1 MSSFSTLIR
10 ASALAFA
17 FAGAGIHAA
26 FGEVP
31 LPPKPPASGP
41 SVAAKEDPKASAR
54 KTADAK
60 KDASKK
66 DANKKDA
73 AKKDTGKSASL
84 VAPMPPAKPGAAGK
98 PATKP
103 SAAAPSAK
111 PAAPRP
117 PSAPPTL
124 AASSA
129 LPTGELG
136 TLKAAVVAARNG
148 KGTEALAMAREL
160 DDDVARTLVTW
171 LVIRHAPNDLGF
183 SGINAFLEAKPG
195 WPTQNTLRRRAER
208 MLFQEKRDAAT
219 IRAFF
224 AQQPPISGE
233 GKIALARALMATGA
247 RSDATDWLRE
257 AWHQDELNENFEEQV
272 MEEFGSLLTRADHK
286 ARADRFSYV
295 DDRDRA
301 LRAAKRA
308 GADVVTLTKAR
319 LAVMDNDSKADKLLA
334 AVPFTFAGDPAYQFA
349 KARLLRR
356 ADKPAEAAST
366 LLQGAKSAGAA
377 LAPDQWWIERR
388 YVARDLLDA
397 GDPRTAYKIAA
408 TGVTPEANN
417 YRAEQH
423 FTAGWI
429 ALRYLKDPR
438 TAAQHFAAS
447 AEDQKHP
454 ITLARANYWL
464 GRAAAAAGDRGTAQA
479 RFQAAA
485 QFPTAYY
492 GQLARTELGL
502 QPVALRPVPQP
513 SFADRG
519 TFPRIEPVKAIRLL
533 YAIGERD
540 IPLTIYYD
548 LAWNLNEPGQ
558 LTLLAELAQANGDA
572 RGALA
577 VGRESL
583 GDGGM
588 PTDSLAF
595 PTVGLPDYTPIGTPV
610 DKAMVYAVARQESHF
625 HPRTVS
631 SAKAMGLMQVT
642 PAAGRQVS
650 KVTGALYNEAR
661 LMSDQSYNVQFGAAE
676 LGELWDIYDGNCVLV
691 FAAYNAGRGNV
702 RKWIER
708 FGDPRDPDVDVV
720 DWVERI
726 PFGETRNYV
735 QRVMENYQVYKVRF
749 NIPTKLQLEADLR
762 GTRSR

>member
-1 MSSFSTLIR
+1 MSPVSTLIR
-10 ASALAFA
+10 ASAVAIAVATL
-17 FAGAGIHAA
+17 GAMAA
-26 FGEVP
+26 SQAAP
-31 LPPKPPASGP
+31 LPPTPPDSSTSAS
-41 SVAAKEDPKASAR
+41 SKKA
-54 KTADAK
+54 D
-60 KDASKK
+60 SKK
-66 DANKKDA
+66 DAGKKDAGKKDA
-73 AKKDTGKSASL
+73 AKKDSGKKSASTS
-84 VAPMPPAKPGAAGK
+84 APIPPAKPG
-98 PATKP
+98 TKP
-103 SAAAPSAK
+103 GTTAAKPSSGSQSKAAAPARVMPPPK
-111 PAAPRP
+111 PAAP
-117 PSAPPTL
+117 PTV
-124 AASSA
+124 AASAAIPS
-129 LPTGELG
+129 GELG
-136 TLKAAVVAARNG
+136 TLKSAVSAARSG
-148 KGTEALAMAREL
+148 KGNEALALARDL
-160 DDDVARTLVTW
+160 DDEVARSLVTW
-171 LVIRHAPNDLGF
+171 LVARHAPQFLGF
-183 SGINAFLEAKPG
+183 NGINAFLQEKPG

-208 MLFQEKRDAAT
+208 MLFQEKRDPAT
-219 IRAFF
+219 VRAFF

-257 AWHQDELNENFEEQV
+257 AWYQDELTEAFEEQV
-272 MEEFGSLLTRADHK
+272 LAEFGSLLTRGDHK
-286 ARADRFSYV
+286 ARADRFSYLGES
-295 DDRDRA
+295 DRA
-301 LRAAKRA
+301 LRAAGRA
-308 GADVVTLTKAR
+308 GSDVVTLTKAR
-319 LAVMDNDSKADKLLA
+319 LAVMNNDSNAGKL
-334 AVPFTFAGDPAYQFA
+334 FAQVSGSFSSDPAYQFA

-356 ADKPAEAAST
+356 SDKPAEAASAI
-366 LLQGAKSAGAA
+366 LQGAKSQNAA

-388 YVARDLLDA
+388 FIARDLIDVGDA
-397 GDPRTAYKIAA
+397 RTAYRVAA
-408 TGVTPEANN
+408 TGVEPEANN
-417 YRAEQH
+417 FRAEQQ

-429 ALRYLKDPR
+429 ALRFLKDPR
-438 TAAQHFAAS
+438 TASQHFAAA
-447 AEDQKHP
+447 AEGQSHP
-454 ITLARANYWL
+454 ITLARAYYWQ

-485 QFPTAYY
+485 QFSTAYY
-492 GQLARTELGL
+492 GQLARTELGV
-502 QPVALRPVPQP
+502 QPVALRNTAQP
-513 SFADRG
+513 SFSDRN
-519 TFPRIEPVKAIRLL
+519 TFPRIEAVKAIRLL

-548 LAWNLNEPGQ
+548 LAWNLKEPGQ
-558 LTLLAELAQANGDA
+558 LTLLAELAQANGDP

-588 PTDSLAF
+588 PTDLIAF
-595 PTVGLPDYTPIGTPV
+595 PTSGLPNYQPIGTPV

-625 HPRTVS
+625 HPGTVS

-642 PAAGRQVS
+642 PAAGRQVA
-650 KVTGALYNEAR
+650 KVTGATYNEAR

-762 GTRSR
+762 GTRTR

>member
-1 MSSFSTLIR
+1 M
-10 ASALAFA
+10 
-17 FAGAGIHAA
+17 
-26 FGEVP
+26 
-31 LPPKPPASGP
+31 
-41 SVAAKEDPKASAR
+41 
-54 KTADAK
+54 
-60 KDASKK
+60 
-66 DANKKDA
+66 
-73 AKKDTGKSASL
+73 
-84 VAPMPPAKPGAAGK
+84 
-98 PATKP
+98 
-103 SAAAPSAK
+103 
-111 PAAPRP
+111 
-117 PSAPPTL
+117 
-124 AASSA
+124 
-129 LPTGELG
+129 PTGELS
-136 TLKAAVVAARNG
+136 TLKSAVAAARSG
-148 KGTEALAMAREL
+148 KGTEALAMARDL
-160 DDDVARTLVTW
+160 DDEVARTLVTW
-171 LVIRHAPNDLGF
+171 LVIRHAPNDIGF
-183 SGINAFLEAKPG
+183 NGINAFLQEKPG

-208 MLFQEKRDAAT
+208 MLFQEKRDPAT

-233 GKIALARALMATGA
+233 GKIALARALMATGS
-247 RSDATDWLRE
+247 RSDAADWLRE
-257 AWHQDELNENFEEQV
+257 AWYQDDLNENFEEQV
-272 MEEFGSLLTRADHK
+272 LAEFGSLLTRADHK
-286 ARADRFSYV
+286 ARADRFSYTG
-295 DDRDRA
+295 DSDRA

-308 GADVVTLTKAR
+308 GSDVVALTKAR
-319 LAVMDNDSKADKLLA
+319 LAVMANASSAGKLLA
-334 AVPFTFAGDPAYQFA
+334 QVPFTLTGDPAFQFA
-349 KARLLRR
+349 KGRLLRR
-356 ADKPAEAAST
+356 DDKPAEAASA
-366 LLQGAKSAGAA
+366 LLQGAKSQNAA

-388 YVARDLLDA
+388 FVARDLIDA
-397 GDPRTAYKIAA
+397 GDARTAYRIAA
-408 TGVTPEANN
+408 TGVEPEANN
-417 YRAEQH
+417 YRAEQQ

-429 ALRYLKDPR
+429 ALRFLKDPR
-438 TAAQHFAAS
+438 TASQHFAAA
-447 AEDQKHP
+447 AEGQSHP
-454 ITLARANYWL
+454 ITLARAYYWQ

-485 QFPTAYY
+485 QFSTAYY
-492 GQLARTELGL
+492 GQLARTELGV
-502 QPVALRPVPQP
+502 QPVALRNAAQP
-513 SFADRG
+513 SFSDRN
-519 TFPRIEPVKAIRLL
+519 TFPRIEAVKAIRLL

-548 LAWNLNEPGQ
+548 LAWNLKEPGQ

-588 PTDSLAF
+588 PTDLIAF
-595 PTVGLPDYTPIGTPV
+595 PTSGLPNYASIGTPV

-625 HPRTVS
+625 HPGTVS

-642 PAAGRQVS
+642 PAAGRQVA
-650 KVTGALYNEAR
+650 KVTGATYNEAR

-762 GTRSR
+762 GGKR